1 MKVRCRRR
9 PAHIEASGRGWYDA
23 RVRRVVLPLLLL
35 GLGAGAFVLAWNAR
49 PTSRVPPTTVVIERV
64 RETARLETLEVSLYR
79 KISFAP
85 EPVPAGSLWGDVLAW
100 VKDTIR
106 PSRGRAIVFAD
117 AHVGVDL
124 AHLGPQ
130 ALRVVNR
137 EVWVVLPPVEARV
150 ELKPGETEVI
160 DSNLD
165 TAETAQ
171 LLERAREAFQ
181 REVEAD
187 PRLRERARRQ
197 AERALRELLTG
208 LGFVDVHFVD
218 RLPGTGTT

>member
-1 MKVRCRRR
+1 MPRL
-9 PAHIEASGRGWYDA
+9 
-23 RVRRVVLPLLLL
+23 RRVVLPLALLA
-35 GLGAGAFVLAWNAR
+35 LGAGSLVLAWMAR
-49 PTSRVPPTTVVIERV
+49 PRAAVPPTAVVVERV
-64 RETARLETLEVSLYR
+64 REVARLETLQVSLYR

-85 EPVPAGSLWGDVLAW
+85 EPVPAGSLWRDVLAW

-117 AHVGVDL
+117 AHVGFDL
-124 AHLGPQ
+124 ARLGPE
-130 ALRVVNR
+130 ALRVANR
-137 EVWVVLPPVEARV
+137 EIWIVLPPVEATV

-165 TAETAQ
+165 SAETAQ
-171 LLERAREAFQ
+171 LLERAREAFL
-181 REVEAD
+181 REVQSD

-218 RLPGTGTT
+218 RLPAPGTA